1 MARCAKPVI
10 EEREKG
16 NAVGMA
22 TYRVLNPHGDIV
34 DTKDIASAEDAHA
47 WFVDS
52 KADNSELGWRMEVQS
67 DNGWAFFDDS
77 EGSPD

>member
-1 MARCAKPVI
+1 
-10 EEREKG
+10 
-16 NAVGMA
+16 MA
-22 TYRVLNPHGDIV
+22 TYRVLNPHGDVV
-34 DTKDIASAEDAHA
+34 DTKDIAGAEDAHA

-67 DNGWAFFDDS
+67 DNGWAFVDDS